1 VSPARLVA
9 TVDLGAAAGR
19 TTPTPL
25 GRDTLARGH
34 ARRETNTMYALDP
47 TVAKALHEY
56 RRERLAPDVHGVH
69 VRRDRRY
76 LPRIHIEWP
85 PWTVRVRRKTVARQS
100 A

>member
-1 VSPARLVA
+1 VSSARLVA
-9 TVDLGAAAGR
+9 NDDVGAAADR
-19 TTPTPL
+19 TTTH
-25 GRDTLARGH
+25 TAR
-34 ARRETNTMYALDP
+34 ARPRARACTKETTTMYALDP

>member
-1 VSPARLVA
+1 
-9 TVDLGAAAGR
+9 
-19 TTPTPL
+19 
-25 GRDTLARGH
+25 
-34 ARRETNTMYALDP
+34 MYALDP
-47 TVAKALHEY
+47 TVVKALHEY

-85 PWTVRVRRKTVARQS
+85 PWTVRVRRRRSPDRAPSRTVARQS

>member
-1 VSPARLVA
+1 
-9 TVDLGAAAGR
+9 
-19 TTPTPL
+19 
-25 GRDTLARGH
+25 
-34 ARRETNTMYALDP
+34 MYALDP

-56 RRERLAPDVHGVH
+56 RRERLSPDVHGVH

-85 PWTVRVRRKTVARQS
+85 PWTVRVRHKTVARQS